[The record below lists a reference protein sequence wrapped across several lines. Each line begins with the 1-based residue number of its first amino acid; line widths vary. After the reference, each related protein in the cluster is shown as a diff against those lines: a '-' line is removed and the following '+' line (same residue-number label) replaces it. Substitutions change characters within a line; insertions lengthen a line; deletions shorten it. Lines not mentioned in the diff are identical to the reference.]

1 MYRQL
6 KQVWILHS
14 SLTSII
20 HLPGTFCDFLETL
33 PRNARCPIAVM
44 FSAALEIEF
53 RKKDVLVNLA
63 ELGGGFLMHCQVS
76 HTGGFLTLY

>member
-1 MYRQL
+1 M
-6 KQVWILHS
+6 
-14 SLTSII
+14 
-20 HLPGTFCDFLETL
+20 TFLRPCQEMHG
-33 PRNARCPIAVM
+33 APIAVM